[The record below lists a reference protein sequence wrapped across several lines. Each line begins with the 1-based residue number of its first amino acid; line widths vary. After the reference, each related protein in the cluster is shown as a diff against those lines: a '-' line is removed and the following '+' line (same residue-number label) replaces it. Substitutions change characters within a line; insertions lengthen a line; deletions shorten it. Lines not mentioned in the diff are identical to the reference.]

1 MSQEIT
7 NLLNVNREITKV
19 LSMVKKQLNI
29 AIEGLTAIDD
39 NVETN
44 IARKTLDEINSVEP
58 E

>member
-1 MSQEIT
+1 MNEDLT

-44 IARKTLDEINSVEP
+44 IAKKTLDEINNVKP

>member
-29 AIEGLTAIDD
+29 AIEGLTAIDG